1 MIQNLLDGV
10 LTGAV
15 ISLGAIGL
23 TMVMHMLRFANF
35 AYAELLAIG
44 AYAALVFDRVLT
56 ALAPALATAFKP
68 LTVSASLALATLL
81 AMAITGAS
89 AVVVDWLVFR
99 RIRAKADALSMV
111 FASFG
116 VALIIRNAITLAFG
130 HNAQLFSPDIAFATV
145 LSTDPLILIKAD
157 QVFVLV
163 AALALMAAFH
173 IVLTRTAFG
182 FALRAVAENPTLAQV
197 AGVRLSTMIVAVW
210 LIGGGLSAAAGVF
223 YTLTNH
229 LSPALGHNFS
239 SAGLRSHHRGRHRQ
253 RLRRGAGRL
262 PGRRRVQPLAGGS
275 ALGLCAGDAV
285 PDHPCRAAA
294 ASARTVRRGSGM
306 TGVVSYLVFFATMA
320 GILAIVVL
328 GLNLQWGYTGLFN
341 GGVAAFFGAGA
352 YITMLLGGRPEPGQ
366 FGGFLLPFPVA
377 VGGGILFAGLIAW
390 FFGALTL
397 RLRHDYLAI
406 ATFGVAIAFESIAR
420 NAEWL
425 TGGAK
430 GLRGFP
436 RPLEATIGDNFL
448 YGLFFLALVLAVLVA
463 VYVGLERLTR
473 SPYGRA
479 LRAIRE
485 DETAARSLGK
495 NPVRLRLESFV
506 IGSMI
511 MGAAG
516 GLYVAFYAYVGPQDL
531 APILTFQVWAML
543 IVGGAGNNRG
553 AVLGAFLIWAA
564 WTASGFALAAF
575 APQAMQLYTGP
586 IQYILIGSVIV
597 GMLLWRPQGILPEQ
611 VRQQGR
617 N

>member
-1 MIQNLLDGV
+1 MIG
-10 LTGAV
+10 V
-15 ISLGAIGL
+15 IS
-23 TMVMHMLRFANF
+23 
-35 AYAELLAIG
+35 Y
-44 AYAALVFDRVLT
+44 
-56 ALAPALATAFKP
+56 
-68 LTVSASLALATLL
+68 S
-81 AMAITGAS
+81 
-89 AVVVDWLVFR
+89 
-99 RIRAKADALSMV
+99 
-111 FASFG
+111 
-116 VALIIRNAITLAFG
+116 
-130 HNAQLFSPDIAFATV
+130 
-145 LSTDPLILIKAD
+145 
-157 QVFVLV
+157 
-163 AALALMAAFH
+163 
-173 IVLTRTAFG
+173 
-182 FALRAVAENPTLAQV
+182 
-197 AGVRLSTMIVAVW
+197 
-210 LIGGGLSAAAGVF
+210 
-223 YTLTNH
+223 
-229 LSPALGHNFS
+229 
-239 SAGLRSHHRGRHRQ
+239 
-253 RLRRGAGRL
+253 
-262 PGRRRVQPLAGGS
+262 
-275 ALGLCAGDAV
+275 
-285 PDHPCRAAA
+285 
-294 ASARTVRRGSGM
+294 
-306 TGVVSYLVFFATMA
+306 VFFATMA

-328 GLNLQWGYTGLFN
+328 GLNLQWGFTGLFN

-377 VGGGILFAGLIAW
+377 VVGGILFAGLIAW

-448 YGLFFLALVLAVLVA
+448 YGLCFLALVLAVLTA

-485 DETAARSLGK
+485 DEAAARSLGK

-611 VRQQGR
+611 IRQQGR
-617 N
+617 KLT

>member
-1 MIQNLLDGV
+1 MIG
-10 LTGAV
+10 
-15 ISLGAIGL
+15 I
-23 TMVMHMLRFANF
+23 
-35 AYAELLAIG
+35 
-44 AYAALVFDRVLT
+44 
-56 ALAPALATAFKP
+56 
-68 LTVSASLALATLL
+68 
-81 AMAITGAS
+81 
-89 AVVVDWLVFR
+89 
-99 RIRAKADALSMV
+99 
-111 FASFG
+111 
-116 VALIIRNAITLAFG
+116 
-130 HNAQLFSPDIAFATV
+130 
-145 LSTDPLILIKAD
+145 
-157 QVFVLV
+157 
-163 AALALMAAFH
+163 
-173 IVLTRTAFG
+173 
-182 FALRAVAENPTLAQV
+182 
-197 AGVRLSTMIVAVW
+197 
-210 LIGGGLSAAAGVF
+210 
-223 YTLTNH
+223 
-229 LSPALGHNFS
+229 
-239 SAGLRSHHRGRHRQ
+239 
-253 RLRRGAGRL
+253 
-262 PGRRRVQPLAGGS
+262 
-275 ALGLCAGDAV
+275 
-285 PDHPCRAAA
+285 
-294 ASARTVRRGSGM
+294 
-306 TGVVSYLVFFATMA
+306 VSYLVFFATMA

-328 GLNLQWGYTGLFN
+328 GLNLQWGFTGLFN

-377 VGGGILFAGLIAW
+377 VVGGILFAGLIAW

-436 RPLEATIGDNFL
+436 RPLEAQITAMGGGDNFL
-448 YGLFFLALVLAVLVA
+448 YGLCFLALVLAVLAA

-485 DETAARSLGK
+485 DEAAARSLGK

-506 IGSMI
+506 IGSM
-511 MGAAG
+511 
-516 GLYVAFYAYVGPQDL
+516 
-531 APILTFQVWAML
+531 

-611 VRQQGR
+611 IRQQGR
-617 N
+617 KLT

>member
-1 MIQNLLDGV
+1 M
-10 LTGAV
+10 
-15 ISLGAIGL
+15 
-23 TMVMHMLRFANF
+23 
-35 AYAELLAIG
+35 
-44 AYAALVFDRVLT
+44 
-56 ALAPALATAFKP
+56 
-68 LTVSASLALATLL
+68 
-81 AMAITGAS
+81 
-89 AVVVDWLVFR
+89 
-99 RIRAKADALSMV
+99 
-111 FASFG
+111 
-116 VALIIRNAITLAFG
+116 
-130 HNAQLFSPDIAFATV
+130 
-145 LSTDPLILIKAD
+145 
-157 QVFVLV
+157 
-163 AALALMAAFH
+163 
-173 IVLTRTAFG
+173 
-182 FALRAVAENPTLAQV
+182 
-197 AGVRLSTMIVAVW
+197 
-210 LIGGGLSAAAGVF
+210 
-223 YTLTNH
+223 
-229 LSPALGHNFS
+229 
-239 SAGLRSHHRGRHRQ
+239 
-253 RLRRGAGRL
+253 
-262 PGRRRVQPLAGGS
+262 
-275 ALGLCAGDAV
+275 
-285 PDHPCRAAA
+285 
-294 ASARTVRRGSGM
+294 
-306 TGVVSYLVFFATMA
+306 
-320 GILAIVVL
+320 
-328 GLNLQWGYTGLFN
+328 
-341 GGVAAFFGAGA
+341 
-352 YITMLLGGRPEPGQ
+352 
-366 FGGFLLPFPVA
+366 
-377 VGGGILFAGLIAW
+377 IAW

-485 DETAARSLGK
+485 DEAAARSLGK

-564 WTASGFALAAF
+564 WTASGFALAAL

-611 VRQQGR
+611 IRQQGR
-617 N
+617 HLT